1 MSSAAVAFSPRFTRA
16 AAAERDRLSARLG
29 KAKTKARKQ
38 KGELAAAEADV
49 AELEARLAALRP
61 LLDERGPEPAGPPG
75 ALRGQEIREVAVEML
90 VSRLP
95 DAGPIHYRSW
105 LTAVEAEAG
114 PVAGKRPEAVFLG
127 QVTRHPLIRAT
138 TKRGFYVLDPGAA
151 ERLEARVVE
160 LRSSLAA
167 ATAAEAGGAPSSRS
181 GRGSRQVS
189 LELGRAERALAE
201 ARDALPAGAAA
212 ETR

>member
-16 AAAERDRLSARLG
+16 AAAERERLSARLG
-29 KAKTKARKQ
+29 KAKTKARRR

-61 LLDERGPEPAGPPG
+61 LFEEPGPQPAGPPG
-75 ALRGQEIREVAVEML
+75 ALRGRSIREVAVEVL
-90 VSRLP
+90 VRRLP
-95 DAGPIHYRSW
+95 DVGPIHYRSW
-105 LTAVEAEAG
+105 LATVEAEAG

-151 ERLEARVVE
+151 ERLEARVAE
-160 LRSSLAA
+160 LRSSLAT
-167 ATAAEAGGAPSSRS
+167 ATAAEADGAPSSRS
-181 GRGSRQVS
+181 TRGSRQVA
-189 LELGRAERALAE
+189 LELGRVERALAE
-201 ARDALPAGAAA
+201 ARDALPAGAGAA
-212 ETR
+212 IR